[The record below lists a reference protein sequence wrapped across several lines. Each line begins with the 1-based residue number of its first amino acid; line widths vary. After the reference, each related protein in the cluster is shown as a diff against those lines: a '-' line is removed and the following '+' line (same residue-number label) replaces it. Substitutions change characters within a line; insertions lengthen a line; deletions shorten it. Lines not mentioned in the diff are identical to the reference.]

1 MIYFDCVNK
10 TVLFLQIQ
18 VKLFIGKTPQNH
30 LQTLRSY
37 SSLKPYHKTY
47 IILCRFVQCIH
58 NQHIFMKYTQIFVCI
73 IARGQIAR
81 DRAMGPYFIG
91 NMAWR
96 AFWGRGDFLR
106 DQLVWV

>member
-1 MIYFDCVNK
+1 
-10 TVLFLQIQ
+10 
-18 VKLFIGKTPQNH
+18 
-30 LQTLRSY
+30 
-37 SSLKPYHKTY
+37 
-47 IILCRFVQCIH
+47 
-58 NQHIFMKYTQIFVCI
+58 MKYTQIFVCI

-106 DQLVWV
+106 DQLVWVHTMEYLMSGKPFISLVSDGTLRTDFFGRYIDYGHGSSAVKINFYILVSIGEGWLRSLPTKF

>member
-1 MIYFDCVNK
+1 
-10 TVLFLQIQ
+10 
-18 VKLFIGKTPQNH
+18 
-30 LQTLRSY
+30 
-37 SSLKPYHKTY
+37 
-47 IILCRFVQCIH
+47 
-58 NQHIFMKYTQIFVCI
+58 MKYTQIFVCI